1 MDSSDFSIGRIAA
14 VAAVVVCLASCGP
27 SLSDE
32 HLRARVDEALNDVD
46 RDRNSVRN
54 ELIELRQDIDHKILS
69 TEEELL
75 AEDVPEDE
83 RARKEQVLQE
93 LQDNR
98 ARVQDALIELERSDE
113 SSWLEVRRRSKSL
126 TRSVDRWFE
135 RQAEQ
140 EDLRS

>member
-1 MDSSDFSIGRIAA
+1 MDAGFISIGRMAAAAA
-14 VAAVVVCLASCGP
+14 VIVSLASCGP
-27 SLSDE
+27 SLGDE

-75 AEDVPEDE
+75 TEDVAADE
-83 RARKEQVLQE
+83 RARKEQVLLE
-93 LQDNR
+93 LQENR

>member
-1 MDSSDFSIGRIAA
+1 MDASYFSIGRIAA
-14 VAAVVVCLASCGP
+14 TAAVIVSLASCGP

-75 AEDVPEDE
+75 TEDVPEDE
-83 RARKEQVLQE
+83 HARKEQVLQE